1 MGLFDKLFPSKKNEN
16 LKAEQ
21 TFKLLTGYAPVFQN
35 WDGKIYE
42 SELVRTAID
51 ARARH
56 ISKLNVRID
65 GSAQIK
71 LQTRLKQAPNDFIT
85 WSQFLYRLST
95 ILDCRGTAFILP
107 TYNRYFDING
117 LTTILPERYELVL
130 TDDDEPWIRFIF
142 ENRRSTAERLDRI
155 GIMTRFQYESDLF
168 GTPNTALYETMQLIK
183 IQNQGIEEAVK
194 SSASYKFMAKVS
206 NFAKSDDLRREQAR
220 YNSEHFGEN
229 SGGGIILFPNTY
241 SDIQQITSKSYIVD
255 ADQMKMIES
264 NVFNYFGVNESILQN
279 TAKGDDLDAFFNG
292 AIEPFAIQL
301 SDVLTK
307 MLFTRGERSYGSEV
321 FVTANRLQYMTVSEK
336 INMAQQ
342 LGDRGMIMIDEIRDL
357 FNYPPLPNGSGQRAP
372 IRGEYYFNG
381 EETGNAGEE

>member
-1 MGLFDKLFPSKKNEN
+1 MGLFEKLFPVKKNEY
-16 LKAEQ
+16 LRAEQ
-21 TFKLLTGYAPVFQN
+21 TFKLINGYTPIFQN
-35 WDGKIYE
+35 WDGRIYE

-65 GSAQIK
+65 GAAQPR
-71 LQTRLKQAPNDFIT
+71 LQTKLKQAPNEFVT
-85 WSQFLYRLST
+85 WSQLLYRLST

-107 TYNRYFDING
+107 TYDRYFDMNG
-117 LTTILPERYELVL
+117 ITTILPEKYELVVA
-130 TDDDEPWIRFIF
+130 DGEPWVRFIF
-142 ENRRSTAERLDRI
+142 SHRRSTAERLDRV

-168 GTPNTALYETMQLIK
+168 GTPNDALYETMQLIN

-194 SSASYKFMAKVS
+194 SSASYKFMARVN
-206 NFAKSDDLRREQAR
+206 NFAKSEDLRKEQAR
-220 YNSEHFGEN
+220 YNAAHFGEN

-241 SDIQQITSKSYIVD
+241 ADIQQITSKSYVVD
-255 ADQMKMIES
+255 ADQMKMIET
-264 NVFNYFGVNESILQN
+264 NVFNYFGVNEAVLQN
-279 TAKGDDLDAFFNG
+279 KAKGDELDAFFNG

-301 SDVLTK
+301 STVLER
-307 MLFTRGERSYGSEV
+307 MLFTANERSHGAAV

-342 LGDRGMIMIDEIRDL
+342 LGDRGMILIDEIRDL
-357 FNYPPLPNGSGQRAP
+357 FNYPPLPDGSGQRAP

-381 EETGNAGEE
+381 EEADNAGEE